1 MYVHR
6 VNNGKRIPQYT
17 RANYGK
23 MPIGTLCKSA
33 HRVKADDVMALVSE
47 MIKEVIRY
55 ADVDRETFAKEI
67 RADMEQKQTADFS
80 A

>member
-17 RANYGK
+17 CANYGK

-33 HRVKADDVMALVSE
+33 HRVKADDVMELVSE

-55 ADVDRETFAKEI
+55 ADVDREAFATEAGF
-67 RADMEQKQTADFS
+67 RFQCTE
-80 A
+80 